1 MAQCEMGTLCVQVRR
16 RTVWAMR
23 ASGFNV
29 HRAQGG
35 PGVGN
40 SASGFMVGPPLP
52 RGYLTFGD
60 IEGKLDVLRVECT
73 KCDRKGRY
81 HVHKLIERY
90 GRNDNMMKWREMLD
104 ADCPKRDARM
114 HDRSDLVCPEGLIAR
129 GSQAAV
135 EWIGKFHR
143 L

>member
-40 SASGFMVGPPLP
+40 SASGFMVWPPLP

-60 IEGKLDVLRVECT
+60 IEGKLARRAPRRMHQVRPRGTLQRGED
-73 KCDRKGRY
+73 DREVRPEGQ
-81 HVHKLIERY
+81 HDEV
-90 GRNDNMMKWREMLD
+90 
-104 ADCPKRDARM
+104 ARDAKR
-114 HDRSDLVCPEGLIAR
+114 
-129 GSQAAV
+129 
-135 EWIGKFHR
+135 R
-143 L
+143 LSEAGCYGHTTWCTLTCRRCFNGPLTLLLL